1 MGADEALAWVQKLQ
15 AIHDQGDEFAG
26 MAQLKDAGG
35 FALASSVARSR
46 GAKFHAM
53 ALLQVLLMSAALR
66 DDAGLASVIETGIA
80 LLVPNVLLK
89 TVKECFG
96 KHLET
101 TWIWL
106 RDLLNNKWKRYTED

>member
-46 GAKFHAM
+46 GAKFQAR
-53 ALLQVLLMSAALR
+53 AVLEVLLMSAALR
-66 DDAGLASVIETGIA
+66 DDAGPIGVIETAIA

-96 KHLET
+96 KYLET